1 MSLISSVLRPVF
13 YTMEDFMEQTLVMK
27 AVIAWG
33 WLSVIVMVVMR
44 WPGLVRPSVRMK
56 KPICSKS

>member
-1 MSLISSVLRPVF
+1 MSFFNDTATTEI

-33 WLSVIVMVVMR
+33 WLSVIVMVVSFVATL
-44 WPGLVRPSVRMK
+44 PELLGAGG
-56 KPICSKS
+56 

>member
-33 WLSVIVMVVMR
+33 WLSVIVMVVSFVGSL
-44 WPGLVRPSVRMK
+44 PELLAGGG
-56 KPICSKS
+56 

>member
-27 AVIAWG
+27 AIIAWG
-33 WLSVIVMVVMR
+33 WLSVIVMVVSFVATL
-44 WPGLVRPSVRMK
+44 PELLAGGG
-56 KPICSKS
+56 